1 MDWKH
6 FFDSLGLNGTQWQ
19 WRVIRWQK
27 RWDAYKADLWGKK
40 QAVTYQHKFC
50 PECGAL
56 MDRDDK
62 TCAACGATGQSWK
75 RQSVA
80 RALGFVLPSA
90 SFATPAIIVVNL
102 AFFAVLLLQ
111 FGAEMFFRPTIE
123 ALVHMGALIPAVCL
137 EGAWWQLITYGYQHG
152 GLMHIAF
159 NLFALSQVGT
169 MLENEIGT
177 PRFFSVYTLTLIAGG
192 AADLLIRGGA
202 FIVIVGASG
211 ALFGLIGF
219 GVSYCH
225 FSRGHLRDTY
235 RNFFLKWCAYGFIFG
250 FMIGADNI
258 AHAGGM
264 AAGLVLGVVVEWERR
279 QGNRYNR
286 LWRAFA
292 TLCLLATLA
301 AVGWWLAVVTGRLP
315 SPMPLG

>member
-1 MDWKH
+1 MDWKR

-19 WRVIRWQK
+19 WRIIRWQR

-40 QAVTYQHKFC
+40 QTVTYHHKFC
-50 PECGAL
+50 PQCGAL
-56 MDRDDK
+56 MDRNDK
-62 TCAACGATGQSWK
+62 TCSGCGATGQSWK
-75 RQSVA
+75 RQSAA

-90 SFATPAIIVVNL
+90 SFATPAIVVVNL

-111 FGAEMFFRPTIE
+111 FGTEMFLHPTIE
-123 ALVHMGALIPAVCL
+123 ALVHMGALIPPVCL

-152 GLMHIAF
+152 GLLHIGF

-177 PRFFSVYTLTLIAGG
+177 PRFFVVYTLTLIAGG
-192 AADLLIRGGA
+192 AADLLVRGGA

-225 FSRGHLRDTY
+225 FNRGHLRDYY

-264 AAGLVLGVVVEWERR
+264 VAGLALGVVIERERR
-279 QGNRYNR
+279 RGDRFDH
-286 LWRAFA
+286 LWKMLAIA
-292 TLCLLATLA
+292 CLLATLA
-301 AVGWWLAVVTGRLP
+301 AIGWWLAVETGRLP
-315 SPMPLG
+315 SPISL